1 MNFRKADWKS
11 VIEYLCYFGA
21 FTLLNAVTGTATPFS
36 AALLAAL
43 LYFGKSVVIAPAL
56 FIVSFL
62 PYGAFDLLL
71 PAAIPAAV
79 YIVVF
84 LIYRHFFM
92 GN

>member
-21 FTLLNAVTGTATPFS
+21 FTLLNAVTGAATPFS

-56 FIVSFL
+56 FLVSFL

-71 PAAIPAAV
+71 PGDPRGGLYRRLSHLPA
-79 YIVVF
+79 F
-84 LIYRHFFM
+84 
-92 GN
+92 